1 MVNKVNALNRIDQ
14 IRNYLSNVKASAYRC
29 DQDQL
34 EQQFET
40 LSDMIDRLEDVISSE
55 AEEFLNRPYSGL

>member
-14 IRNYLSNVKASAYRC
+14 IKNYLSNVKASAYRC
-29 DQDQL
+29 DHDQL
-34 EQQFET
+34 EEQFER
-40 LSDMIDRLEDVISSE
+40 LNDMIEKLEDVISSE